1 MQTNNSSYFSR
12 NLPLFILFMNKYNS
26 AYFFKQN
33 TTLILFTTNT
43 ILLRFHVLYN
53 SPHFSRNTHNF
64 HTFHVKYKSSLV
76 MPSK

>member
-12 NLPLFILFMNKYNS
+12 NLPFFILFMNKYNS

-53 SPHFSRNTHNF
+53 SPPFSRNTHNF